1 MGHYFFPVPLSYL
14 PLSQVKSS
22 LFMVIKI
29 INIHHFLIAVLF
41 PSLATWRTVARLMG
55 LSDSVRQHRNIQCPQ
70 AEVWEIELFSGA
82 SLGQVTGRR
91 RMEGFQDST
100 RQSCNWSD
108 IALVLWDDG
117 LETCRG
123 PSHQCFC
130 ELFSPLI
137 FSRVGDQLY
146 NLYLMTPK
154 SEIKGANLCQSLDS
168 SFCTCICTL
177 VIPAGKIHAWYSVEV
192 KGKRLLQGSQNW
204 VRR

>member
-1 MGHYFFPVPLSYL
+1 MQIVFTMFSYFKLWVTIFFPVPLSYL

-123 PSHQCFC
+123 PSHTNVSVSFSLLWSSL
-130 ELFSPLI
+130 ELE
-137 FSRVGDQLY
+137 
-146 NLYLMTPK
+146 T
-154 SEIKGANLCQSLDS
+154 
-168 SFCTCICTL
+168 SFIISTL
-177 VIPAGKIHAWYSVEV
+177 WHLRARSKVQIYAKAWTHPSAPASAPWWF
-192 KGKRLLQGSQNW
+192 LQGKFMPGIL
-204 VRR
+204 